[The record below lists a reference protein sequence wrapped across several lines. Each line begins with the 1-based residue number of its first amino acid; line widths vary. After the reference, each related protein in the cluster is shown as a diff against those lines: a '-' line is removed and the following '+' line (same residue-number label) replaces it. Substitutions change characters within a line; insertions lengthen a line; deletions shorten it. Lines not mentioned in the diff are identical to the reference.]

1 MSRAIDEP
9 YFKYT
14 VYSAMESGMQVKC
27 PKCQGLGIIVQMII
41 TPILSVQVAVIKKAM
56 IAQFIAM
63 MFITIA
69 KTVADII
76 E

>member
-1 MSRAIDEP
+1 MRIM
-9 YFKYT
+9 Y
-14 VYSAMESGMQVKC
+14 
-27 PKCQGLGIIVQMII
+27 
-41 TPILSVQVAVIKKAM
+41 ILSVQVAIIINAM